1 MSIKLSNGHN
11 MPLVGLGCSVFP
23 EPPSVVEKAVETA
36 LDIGYKHFDTATLY
50 NTELHLGN
58 ALRKAFDAGKVKR
71 EDLFIVT
78 KLPQNAMAPER
89 VSQFMDKALRDLQL
103 QYVDLYLVH
112 WPVGM
117 LYRGNEKEM
126 VPVDGD
132 GNYLYDA
139 NTDLEAIWKEM
150 EKLVESGR
158 AKSIGVSNFNEK
170 QLERIL
176 KIAKIPPVNNQV
188 ELHAYLQQP
197 QLREF
202 CNKHGISLTAYYPLG
217 GLSRKDYPAKLK
229 ITVAPKLLEDPV
241 VLDLAKKYNRSPAQI
256 LLRFSTQLDVAV
268 IPKSS
273 NPSRQLENFQI
284 MDFTLKNEDLELLKS
299 LDQGESARSCFSWP
313 GAEKHPEYPFGHA
326 RFVPPP
332 AE

>member
-1 MSIKLSNGHN
+1 MSLKLSNGYN

-36 LDIGYKHFDTATLY
+36 LEIGYRHFDTATLY

-58 ALRKAFDAGKVKR
+58 AMRKAFDAGKVKR

-78 KLPQNAMAPER
+78 KLPQTAMAPER

-103 QYVDLYLVH
+103 EYVDLYLVH

-117 LYRGNEKEM
+117 LYRGNEKDMMPTDTE
-126 VPVDGD
+126 
-132 GNYLYDA
+132 GNYLFDSS
-139 NTDLEAIWKEM
+139 TDLEAVWREM

-158 AKSIGVSNFNEK
+158 TKSIGLSNFNEK
-170 QLERIL
+170 QIKRIL

-202 CNKHGISLTAYYPLG
+202 CKNHGISLTAYFPLG
-217 GLSRKDYPAKLK
+217 GLSRKNYPAKLQ
-229 ITVAPKLLEDPV
+229 ITVAPKLLEDPI
-241 VLDLAKKYNRSPAQI
+241 VLDLAKKYNLSPAQI
-256 LLRFSTQLDVAV
+256 LLRFSTQLDVAI

-273 NPSRQLENFQI
+273 NPTRLLENFQI
-284 MDFTLKNEDLELLKS
+284 MDFTIENEDLELLKT
-299 LDQGESARSCFSWP
+299 LDQGEPARSCFNWP
-313 GAEKHPEYPFGHA
+313 G
-326 RFVPPP
+326 
-332 AE
+332 